1 MVAYLDALSRKCV
14 SYEYILKL
22 SRGILLSRNTLKLLV
37 KVEDIVINSRVLI
50 IHEDQRA
57 LCFSCAS

>member
-50 IHEDQRA
+50 IHEDR
-57 LCFSCAS
+57 S